1 MASNL
6 QRGSIILLVVLLLL
20 DVSIA
25 ARFFHSNKKDY
36 NIPKV
41 DPYKVLGVKR
51 QASDADIQKA
61 YRRKARETHRESLHI
76 LLYLL
81 HTHNSILIWY
91 ISHEHCLGVCVM
103 QYAMLH
109 DCKYTMHLPIL
120 LIFFF

>member
-1 MASNL
+1 MDANQIVLLYCRFQLGSLLFNFILAQNMASNL

-76 LLYLL
+76 
-81 HTHNSILIWY
+81 
-91 ISHEHCLGVCVM
+91 
-103 QYAMLH
+103 
-109 DCKYTMHLPIL
+109 
-120 LIFFF
+120 